1 MHLCR
6 KNWPS
11 EQTASQNCILST
23 LTFTLVEPLHT
34 MKQPLD
40 LLLFLKINLLIVEQ
54 DKNHLHEMLKITK
67 KQNKENK
74 GLWIPVQYVI
84 VGGAGSNIY

>member
-1 MHLCR
+1 M
-6 KNWPS
+6 
-11 EQTASQNCILST
+11 
-23 LTFTLVEPLHT
+23 EPLHT